1 MPLASPATGAAG
13 RRPLTV
19 TTPRTVGRALVA
31 LVALSLATAACSS
44 DADDDTIDASATATD
59 TAADTVADTESDTVG
74 SDSAVQPDPEST
86 TTSTPKVQPEVV
98 TRSPDAVGEGV
109 RPEGFGTALVRI
121 TAADG
126 TVCDVCLWHAQDSS
140 QRGRGLMGVTDLGE
154 PVGMAF
160 TWDNPLEGAFV
171 MIGTPTPL
179 SIAWFAA
186 DGAHVA
192 ETDMEPCL
200 IDDTA
205 ACERYRPDG
214 SYTLAIEMF
223 QGELAKVGI
232 GPGSRAEILRFVEPG
247 AEAICP
253 LLD

>member
-1 MPLASPATGAAG
+1 MTRARAA
-13 RRPLTV
+13 
-19 TTPRTVGRALVA
+19 GRALVA
-31 LVALSLATAACSS
+31 LFALSLATVACSS
-44 DADDDTIDASATATD
+44 DADDDTIDATASDTASDTAPDTATN
-59 TAADTVADTESDTVG
+59 TVTDTVG
-74 SDSAVQPDPEST
+74 SDSAAQPDPEST
-86 TTSTPKVQPEVV
+86 TTSMPKADPAIV

-126 TVCDVCLWHAQDSS
+126 TVCDICLWHAEDSS

-200 IDDTA
+200 IEDTA

-232 GPGSRAEILRFVEPG
+232 GPGSRAEILRLVEPG
-247 AEAICP
+247 AAAICP